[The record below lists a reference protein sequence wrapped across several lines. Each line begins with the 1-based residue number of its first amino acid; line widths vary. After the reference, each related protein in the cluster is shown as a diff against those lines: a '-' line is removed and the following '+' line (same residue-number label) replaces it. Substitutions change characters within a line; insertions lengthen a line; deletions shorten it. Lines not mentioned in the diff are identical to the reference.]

1 MQDTQI
7 YAIYR
12 LKTDLLCHSCFV
24 GKMLCCVFE
33 EECLSIKIVC
43 DIVYMNVVYD
53 VVYDIVYDIVYDGNM
68 IPVDFCLKNDD
79 PQC

>member
-33 EECLSIKIVC
+33 EVCLSIKIVY
-43 DIVYMNVVYD
+43 DIVYMNIVYD
-53 VVYDIVYDIVYDGNM
+53 VVYDIVYDVNM

-79 PQC
+79 RLC